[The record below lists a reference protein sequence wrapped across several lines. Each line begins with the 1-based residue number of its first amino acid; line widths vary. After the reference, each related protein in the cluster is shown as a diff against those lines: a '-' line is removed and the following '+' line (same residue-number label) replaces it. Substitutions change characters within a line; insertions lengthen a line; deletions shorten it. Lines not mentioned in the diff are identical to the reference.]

1 MLIIILTS
9 ILISLIFAP
18 LGCIVLWKKYVCFG
32 DGLSHASLL
41 AVSITI
47 ISNIPLIYSGLIV
60 AIIFAVSIS
69 RMKVVSENN
78 AAVSLIA
85 SFMFSVSLII
95 MYLSEN
101 KINIQSLLL
110 GDIISSSIGD
120 IAILTA
126 ILILA
131 ASFISIFYNKILL
144 IVLNRDI
151 AKIKGLNVE
160 MIELI
165 FLVILSL
172 SIFSTIKIVGSLLV
186 TSILLIPALTAKL
199 FSKTPI
205 QMIAYSIIV
214 ALLSNSLGLFVAF
227 YLDIP
232 VTPIIVVTG
241 VIIYFI
247 TYSALKISRDIY

>member
-18 LGCIVLWKKYVCFG
+18 LGCIVLWKKYVYFG

-47 ISNIPLIYSGLIV
+47 ISDIPLMYSGLMV
-60 AIIFAVSIS
+60 AIIFAISIS
-69 RMKVVSENN
+69 RMKVISENN

-95 MYLSEN
+95 MYLSST
-101 KINIQSLLL
+101 KINIQLLLL
-110 GDIISSSIGD
+110 GDIISTSIDD
-120 IAILTA
+120 IAILTIIF
-126 ILILA
+126 ILV
-131 ASFISIFYNKILL
+131 ASFIALFYNKIIL

-151 AKIKGLNVE
+151 AKIKGLKVE

-165 FLVILSL
+165 FLILLSL
-172 SIFSTIKIVGSLLV
+172 SIFSTIRIVGSLLV
-186 TSILLIPALTAKL
+186 TSMLLIPPLTAKL
-199 FSKTPI
+199 FSSAPM
-205 QMIAYSIIV
+205 QMILYSIIL
-214 ALLSNSLGLFVAF
+214 ALLSNLIGLFVAF
-227 YLDIP
+227 HLDIP
-232 VTPIIVVTG
+232 VTPIIVVAG

-247 TYSALKISRDIY
+247 TYSNIKIMCKN